1 MRDRV
6 RRTRRLT
13 ATRTVL
19 LCTDMPAPYVRA
31 AETAGLAS
39 TFELVAA
46 PPAQDPGD
54 TLLGRAEALLAWKP
68 LPGLATRAPRLRWI
82 QSLTGGC
89 EQWLASPDLPP
100 FAVLTCARGTHRLS
114 MPEHILTALFMVA
127 KQIPG
132 IVLDQRES
140 RWRRRV
146 NDTLAGKTLGILGLG
161 AIGAEVARKA
171 AGLDIRVIGTKRD
184 AAAMAHVDRVLGPDG
199 IGSVLAESDYVLL
212 LLPSTTETRG
222 IVNKHTLAL
231 IKPSAWLLNFARG
244 DLVVDAD
251 LVEAVATRRIAGAVL
266 DVFREEPLSATS
278 PFWTTENIVVFPHVG
293 GLHPERDEAVAEL
306 WVDNLRRFAAGQPL
320 REVVDRRRGY

>member
-1 MRDRV
+1 
-6 RRTRRLT
+6 
-13 ATRTVL
+13 
-19 LCTDMPAPYVRA
+19 MPAPYVRA

-39 TFELVAA
+39 AFELVASPA
-46 PPAQDPGD
+46 AQDPGD
-54 TLLGRAEALLAWKP
+54 ALLARAEAMLAWRP
-68 LPGLATRAPRLRWI
+68 LRGLASRAPRLQWI

-89 EQWLASPDLPP
+89 EQWLASPDLPSS
-100 FAVLTCARGTHRLS
+100 AVLTCARGTHRLS
-114 MPEHILTALFMVA
+114 MPEHILTALFVAA

-132 IVLDQRES
+132 IVLDQCES

-171 AGLDIRVIGTKRD
+171 AALEMRVIGTKRD
-184 AAAMAHVDRVLGPDG
+184 AAPMAHVDRVLGPDG
-199 IGSVLAESDYVLL
+199 IGRVLGESDFVLL
-212 LLPSTTETRG
+212 LLPSVTSTRG
-222 IVNKHTLAL
+222 IVNKQTLAL
-231 IKPSAWLLNFARG
+231 MKPSAWLLNFARG

-251 LVEAVATRRIAGAVL
+251 LVESVSARRIAGAVL
-266 DVFREEPLSATS
+266 DVFREEPLPPTS

-293 GLHPERDEAVAEL
+293 GMHPERDEAVAEL